1 MLFAFLSWYYLGI
14 AAGAEKSIYAR
25 YGGFTNFLL
34 TGLVANTILKS
45 SLNSFLRA
53 TDFLVRG
60 KVGGRTGQA
69 MAFYDY
75 CILMG
80 IPLSVPILAWIID
93 EYVEGIIFAMIY
105 LFIGWTFGYTY
116 PVSRILISIFAIVL
130 GGIALMSYSLLASAF
145 ALHFNT
151 WRGGINPLV
160 WALNILS
167 NVFAGVYFPVE
178 VIPSNLRLLSLILP
192 QTYAL
197 RIIRSDFLNESTIC
211 DLMLL
216 SIIIT
221 LLLPTGIILY
231 RRELENLRRHPPI
244 V

>member
-1 MLFAFLSWYYLGI
+1 LLFAFLSWYYLGI